1 MLILLNIKLK
11 LTHTTMKKNNLFL
24 KGTLMLLIILSS
36 SAIAQISFTNS
47 NMDLKRANF
56 KSGGPVTVID
66 WNNDG
71 RDDIVRLEVGHK
83 AYVEIQRADGK
94 FDSLYIADF
103 GGSSGWAWAMAV
115 ADVDGNGYKDIIAG
129 GSGSAGV
136 KLMKTNAGGLL
147 GAIVSLPSSV
157 FFLQNITMADFNND
171 GEIDIFACDDNA
183 QNHIYLNSGGT
194 FTHSPSVIDFDVTT
208 TDDSGNYGS
217 VWTDFDDDGDLD
229 LYIAKCRQSVT
240 SPSDGRRINVMFRND
255 GGGVFTESAAT
266 YGLAVGWQSW
276 TAAFGDIDNDGDQDL
291 MLTNHDHESQI
302 LRNDG
307 TGHYTDITSITL
319 FDITDITPIQSVMED
334 FDNDGFMDI
343 FVTGSAS
350 RMYRNTGTG
359 TFTRVNGLF
368 DANDM
373 LSFAIGDLNHDGF
386 IDIYSSYGNI
396 YVTPSSSINDVY
408 WENSGNGN
416 HFLTLH
422 LEGVA
427 SNIDAIGAKVKIY
440 GPWGV
445 QVREVKC
452 GESYG
457 TVNTGSVHFGL
468 GTSTTIDSVAISWP
482 SGAHQT
488 VVNPSADQF
497 ISVKE
502 GGCVSPEAIIT
513 ASGPLVICTGSSVT
527 LTAPAGYSYLWSDG
541 STNQTLIITTP
552 GDYSVEVTELGNAC
566 VGISNSLY
574 VGPPPAETIEIAVTG
589 DLTFCAGESVTLN
602 ATAGYSHYTWTS
614 SSDTTASTSITS
626 SGTYTVTINGVC
638 EPFTS
643 APVSVIVITP
653 VAPTSTDAT
662 IIESGSTTLNAT
674 GTNLRWFSDAAGSL
688 SIGSGASYTTPILTD
703 TTMYYMQTSTSFGGA
718 MAQAGKMDAS
728 GAGYSGS
735 TATNALTYFD
745 VLKSSTLKTVKVY
758 TNLAGT
764 RKFEL
769 RDNMNALL
777 NSTTVAV
784 AVDSQ
789 VITLNWPLVP
799 GVNYTISTDSTTN
812 KAISSWGFASPKLK
826 RHTSGVSYP
835 YLASDLLSIT
845 NSSFGTGFYYYFYDW
860 NIQAENDTCYSALVP
875 VTVFVNKIAP
885 NSIASLEDVGLSVYP
900 NPATNNVFIENEHAG
915 ILTIT
920 LNDIT
925 GKELMR
931 EQTSSSKTNI
941 DISKFAAGVY
951 AINIIKNEQKITYK
965 LVIQ

>member
-1 MLILLNIKLK
+1 
-11 LTHTTMKKNNLFL
+11 MKKQILHKPLLFILMLFL
-24 KGTLMLLIILSS
+24 TSTVIG
-36 SAIAQISFTNS
+36 QISFSNS
-47 NMDLKRANF
+47 NASLKRANF

-71 RDDIVRLEVGHK
+71 RDDIVRMEVGHK
-83 AYVEIQRADGK
+83 VYVEIQRADGN

-115 ADVDGNGYKDIIAG
+115 ADVDANGYKDIIAG
-129 GSGSAGV
+129 GSGAAGV
-136 KLMKTNAGGLL
+136 KLMKTNALGLM
-147 GAIVSLPSSV
+147 GSIVALPSSV
-157 FFLQNITMADFNND
+157 FFLQNLTLADFNND
-171 GEIDIFACDDNA
+171 GQIDIFACDDNA
-183 QNHIYLNSGGT
+183 QSHIYINSGGT
-194 FTHSPSVIDFDVTT
+194 FTHSPSVINFDVTT

-217 VWTDFDDDGDLD
+217 VWTDFDNDGDFD

-266 YGLAVGWQSW
+266 YGLAIGWQSW

-307 TGHYTDITSITL
+307 TGHFTDITALTL

-334 FDNDGFMDI
+334 FDNDGFVDI
-343 FVTGSAS
+343 FVTGSSS

-386 IDIYSSYGNI
+386 IDMYSSYGNI
-396 YVTPSSSINDVY
+396 YVTPSTSINDVV
-408 WENSGNGN
+408 WKNEGNAN
-416 HFLTLH
+416 HFITLH

-427 SNIDAIGAKVKIY
+427 SNKDAIGSKVKIY
-440 GPWGV
+440 GAWGV

-457 TVNTGSVHFGL
+457 TINTGAAHFGL
-468 GTSTTIDSVAISWP
+468 GTATHIDSVTIAWP
-482 SGAHQT
+482 SGANQT
-488 VVNPSADQF
+488 IVNPSIDQF
-497 ISVKE
+497 ITVKE

-527 LTAPAGYSYLWSDG
+527 LTAPAGYTYLWSDG

-589 DLTFCAGESVTLN
+589 DLTFCAGGSVTLN
-602 ATAGYSHYTWTS
+602 ATEGYSHYTWTS

-643 APVSVIVITP
+643 APVSVTVITP
-653 VAPTSTDAT
+653 VAPTSTNVTFID
-662 IIESGSTTLNAT
+662 SGSTTLNAT
-674 GTNLRWFSDAAGSL
+674 GTNVTWFSDAAGTST
-688 SIGSGASYTTPILTD
+688 IETGASFTTPMLTD
-703 TTMYYMQTSTSFGGA
+703 TTTYYMQTSTSFGGA
-718 MAQAGKMDAS
+718 MAQAGKMNAS

-789 VITLNWPLVP
+789 VITLNWTLLP
-799 GVNYTISTDSTTN
+799 GVNYTISTDSVTN
-812 KAISSWGFASPKLK
+812 KAIAGWGFASPKLK

-860 NIQAENDTCYSALVP
+860 NVQAENDTCYSALVP
-875 VTVFVNKIAP
+875 VTVFVNPQAP
-885 NSIASLEDVGLSVYP
+885 NSISSLESVGLSVYP
-900 NPATNNVFIENEHAG
+900 NPASNNVFIDNIDASNLM
-915 ILTIT
+915 ISLT
-920 LNDIT
+920 DIT
-925 GKELMR
+925 GKELMH
-931 EQTSSSKTNI
+931 QATNSVKTSL